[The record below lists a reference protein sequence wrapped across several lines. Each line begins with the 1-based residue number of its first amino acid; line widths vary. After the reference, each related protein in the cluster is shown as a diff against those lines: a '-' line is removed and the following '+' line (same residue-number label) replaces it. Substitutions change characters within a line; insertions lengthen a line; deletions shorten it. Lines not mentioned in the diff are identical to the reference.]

1 MIEGLQK
8 CSYLFVS
15 WHTYLIR
22 SFKAVFRLHCLS
34 ASFCNLKDKNNIAFL
49 KKKAYCESLKVMEI
63 VESYLEMRKE
73 NLTFREDFLQISHL
87 LLHTYSKVLLKFAQI
102 SSLQYIVGNS
112 IERLYLFSLIS
123 LSLISFFFFFIPLG
137 SCKLKPDDG
146 TCIIA
151 VNSEFNVEMF
161 SLTRFW
167 AGVSL
172 KVVTVFSSISKI

>member
-1 MIEGLQK
+1 ML
-8 CSYLFVS
+8 
-15 WHTYLIR
+15 
-22 SFKAVFRLHCLS
+22 
-34 ASFCNLKDKNNIAFL
+34 L
-49 KKKAYCESLKVMEI
+49 KKKAYCESLKVMDI

-73 NLTFREDFLQISHL
+73 NLIFREDFLQISHI

-102 SSLQYIVGNS
+102 SSLEYIVGNS
-112 IERLYLFSLIS
+112 VERLYLFSLIS

-161 SLTRFW
+161 SLTRF
-167 AGVSL
+167 
-172 KVVTVFSSISKI
+172 